1 MYCMH
6 NLEMIKPW
14 EILLRLEIVK
24 QICKL
29 KISIEKKILVSKFVV
44 SQVPIWEPVFE

>member
-1 MYCMH
+1 
-6 NLEMIKPW
+6 MIKPW

-29 KISIEKKILVSKFVV
+29 KISIAAVILVTMDGG
-44 SQVPIWEPVFE
+44 